1 MSNLIHGFKIEF
13 TSKQANL
20 CTNFKP
26 FLRTWVPSLVALLIM
41 FKVVKYVST
50 IFLQYIDD
58 DLST

>member
-20 CTNFKP
+20 CTNFKTV
-26 FLRTWVPSLVALLIM
+26 FVYLGSLVALLMM